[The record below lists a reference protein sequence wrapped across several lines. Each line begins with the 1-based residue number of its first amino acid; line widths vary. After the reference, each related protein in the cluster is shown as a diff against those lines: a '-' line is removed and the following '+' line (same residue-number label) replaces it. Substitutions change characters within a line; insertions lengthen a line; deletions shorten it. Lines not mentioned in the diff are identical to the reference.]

1 MRRVLFVLAFSAVFS
16 MLALAENWSGKL
28 LDATCYDQQKKAASC
43 DATSAT
49 TAFALDASGTIYKL
63 DADGN
68 SKAADALKNRADRAA
83 DPSKPA
89 STHVMAKVQGTE
101 KAGIITVESIDVQ

>member
-101 KAGIITVESIDVQ
+101 KAGIITVESIAVQ

>member
-28 LDATCYDQQKKAASC
+28 LDATCYDQQKNAASC